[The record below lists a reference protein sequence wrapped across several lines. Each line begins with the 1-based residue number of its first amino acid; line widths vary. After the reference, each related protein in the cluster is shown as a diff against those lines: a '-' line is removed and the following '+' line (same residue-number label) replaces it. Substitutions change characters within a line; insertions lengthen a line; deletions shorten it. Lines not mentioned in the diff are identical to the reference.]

1 MSNEIKEFL
10 PNFNYI
16 ENSKEY
22 KLFLFNQILNPFSVN
37 EPNYSQEISDDEES
51 DIYFKKEKSN
61 ISVQIEPVEVKKK
74 FQNFFNVTKDDSNKI
89 IKQYI
94 GKKKGRISNEEKKE
108 MNKSQNNS
116 KKIHDKYD
124 KFNIIN
130 KLNVHSIQSL
140 IEIVNC
146 ALDMFSFGKN
156 KELKFLNIN
165 SSFKKDVKKD
175 SIENLKKKKLCDIL
189 TLNIS
194 DKYQKY
200 PLDYNKQLY
209 KKIKDDPRYKV
220 VINFLEEN
228 FLFFFQNVYYKSERT
243 INLQKYGVDAFL
255 TLSKKV
261 KLNKDKIKTFKD
273 DKEYIKFYNQCIN
286 ECYFDGKLMFQLEK

>member
-37 EPNYSQEISDDEES
+37 EPNYSQEISVDEES

-61 ISVQIEPVEVKKK
+61 ISVQINPEVVPKKN
-74 FQNFFNVTKDDSNKI
+74 QNFFNVTKDDSNKI

-189 TLNIS
+189 TLDIS

-220 VINFLEEN
+220 IINFLEEN

>member
-1 MSNEIKEFL
+1 M
-10 PNFNYI
+10 
-16 ENSKEY
+16 
-22 KLFLFNQILNPFSVN
+22 
-37 EPNYSQEISDDEES
+37 
-51 DIYFKKEKSN
+51 
-61 ISVQIEPVEVKKK
+61 
-74 FQNFFNVTKDDSNKI
+74 TKDDSNKI

-286 ECYFDGKLMFQLEK
+286 ECYFDGKLMFQLVK